1 MSKIQVYLVWKN
13 LFIQMNYFILLVHLK
28 HTVCDMSNLRNETT
42 HSWSPFFLCT
52 GSDVLCLTLNSL
64 GIQTCGENDSTNW
77 RIQDCSPSKVQTE
90 VYPYGW
96 YEKPGISKIQVK
108 LTHSNSVWL
117 HSIENFSVCK
127 CFKHQCVSVVN
138 QWIKNPSVC
147 PPFSLRSPIKNGKRL
162 VNEYIN

>member
-1 MSKIQVYLVWKN
+1 
-13 LFIQMNYFILLVHLK
+13 
-28 HTVCDMSNLRNETT
+28 MSNLRNETT

-96 YEKPGISKIQVK
+96 YEKPGISEIQVPFQTDTLK
-108 LTHSNSVWL
+108 L
-117 HSIENFSVCK
+117 
-127 CFKHQCVSVVN
+127 CVTSFN
-138 QWIKNPSVC
+138 
-147 PPFSLRSPIKNGKRL
+147 
-162 VNEYIN
+162 